1 MQLYSWHFE
10 QWWLRWRSV
19 KISAIANLIMWDGIK
34 LKAIKWYKEPEV
46 LFVGWSLKHLLYN
59 YIDYLT
65 FNFTIFDGFPHG
77 PTPWQDGLRARSYSV
92 HCYQFHNSKL
102 SSAHW
107 SAERNPGLWLA
118 ERNPSEKE
126 WPGPVLWTLHS
137 FTGIRDVWANTSQ
150 LFVSSCSII
159 RESMEFPS
167 EEVSNST
174 QREIFN

>member
-1 MQLYSWHFE
+1 MVL
-10 QWWLRWRSV
+10 WRFGFYLTR
-19 KISAIANLIMWDGIK
+19 K
-34 LKAIKWYKEPEV
+34 
-46 LFVGWSLKHLLYN
+46 
-59 YIDYLT
+59 DYLT
-65 FNFTIFDGFPHG
+65 FNFIIFDGFPHR

-92 HCYQFHNSKL
+92 HCYQFQ

-167 EEVSNST
+167 EEVSNSS
-174 QREIFN
+174 QKREICTCELKPNHLCRQKETSSCQISIRTERGKYLLEWIVT

>member
-19 KISAIANLIMWDGIK
+19 KISAIVNLYMWDGIK

-92 HCYQFHNSKL
+92 HCYQFHNSEWRDLIGHQGVIQASDWPRGIQARRSDQDRCYEPCTRSLESEMSEQTLL
-102 SSAHW
+102 SY
-107 SAERNPGLWLA
+107 L
-118 ERNPSEKE
+118 
-126 WPGPVLWTLHS
+126 
-137 FTGIRDVWANTSQ
+137 
-150 LFVSSCSII
+150 
-159 RESMEFPS
+159 
-167 EEVSNST
+167 
-174 QREIFN
+174 